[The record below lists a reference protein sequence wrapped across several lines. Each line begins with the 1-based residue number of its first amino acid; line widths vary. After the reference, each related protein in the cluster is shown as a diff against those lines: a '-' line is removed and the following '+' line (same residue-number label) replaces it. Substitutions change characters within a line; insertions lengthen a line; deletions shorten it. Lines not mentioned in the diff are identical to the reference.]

1 MDLCKVLTG
10 RGWLD
15 YQLVDWELMTRMTRE
30 RGSYLTGLS
39 LRYPC
44 QASSGYFVCRSG
56 SPDSSACQGRSSLQ
70 SNGQRDAQR
79 WQTLW
84 GEDDKYVEMSVGLP
98 RDGDWWTT
106 MSMFSVCVKMSEFS
120 LFPIQLKK
128 VKLNFT
134 MLWLL
139 SSYFHSE
146 YLKPWYV
153 FSPPTW
159 RAFATKRLVGALH
172 SNVNQWIFFLPF

>member
-15 YQLVDWELMTRMTRE
+15 YQLVDWELITRMTRE

-84 GEDDKYVEMSVGLP
+84 GEDGKYVEMSVGLP

-128 VKLNFT
+128 VKLNFR
-134 MLWLL
+134 MLWC
-139 SSYFHSE
+139 
-146 YLKPWYV
+146 
-153 FSPPTW
+153 FSVLIFIQNTW
-159 RAFATKRLVGALH
+159 NLDMFFPRRPGVRLQQKGWLGLFI
-172 SNVNQWIFFLPF
+172 QM

>member
-84 GEDDKYVEMSVGLP
+84 GEDGKYVEMSVGLP

-134 MLWLL
+134 MLWC
-139 SSYFHSE
+139 
-146 YLKPWYV
+146 
-153 FSPPTW
+153 FSVLIFIQNTW
-159 RAFATKRLVGALH
+159 NLDMFFPRRPGVRLQQKGWLGLCI
-172 SNVNQWIFFLPF
+172 QM